1 MADDVKVKFGGDF
14 SDLSKG
20 ASDAAAK
27 AGTAMQGWVSDFAKS
42 LKTSIASAFS
52 LQNITSTLYTKGREQ
67 LREMADLD
75 ILSKSLGISS
85 TELQQFAEMGK
96 LAGLSQDQMAKAVQ
110 NANRLIAQA
119 AVGNKGSQEALRQ
132 MGFTQQEVTS
142 GQIKALD
149 IVYKLGEGF
158 KKNGNEVVTAAKA
171 QAAFG
176 ESGSQM
182 VDILRQGNDAIRE
195 RIRLMAI
202 YSEEAVRAGRRAND
216 AIERGEK
223 IFYRE
228 TVGASFATI
237 GNIAQTSE
245 MRGLLSQT
253 KEQLGIG
260 SGGAEVQNVNPTTSE
275 LRDLNSKQMKAFV
288 DALLKNAATQ
298 GITAQDV
305 ADYFKQKSTTQVGEE
320 SRNISARIASFASLA
335 ALEEENMKKQQLG
348 KSRFVSEATPVLA
361 ASSLQQIGGGDIS
374 SVVSGLY
381 SSGIEDNTRR
391 TADAT
396 EKLANKADNVVQPT
410 TGPTNLAK

>member
-42 LKTSIASAFS
+42 LKSSFANAFS
-52 LQNITSTLYTKGREQ
+52 LQNIVGTLYTKGREQ
-67 LREMADLD
+67 LREMGELD
-75 ILSKSLGISS
+75 VLSKSLGISS
-85 TELQQFAEMGK
+85 TDLQQFAEMGK
-96 LAGLSQDQMAKAVQ
+96 LAGLSQEQMGKAVQ

-119 AVGNKGSQEALRQ
+119 AVGNRGSQEALKQ

-149 IVYKLGEGF
+149 IVYKLGESY
-158 KKNGNEVVTAAKA
+158 KKNGNEVVAAAKA

-182 VDILRQGNDAIRE
+182 IDILRQGNDAIRE
-195 RIRLMAI
+195 RIRLMQI
-202 YSEEAVRAGRRAND
+202 YSEEAVRRGRRAND
-216 AIERGEK
+216 LIERGEK

-228 TVGASFATI
+228 TVGATFKTI
-237 GNIAQTSE
+237 GDIAQNE
-245 MRGLLSQT
+245 QMRDIALKAGEDVGLKGRSPST
-253 KEQLGIG
+253 
-260 SGGAEVQNVNPTTSE
+260 
-275 LRDLNSKQMKAFV
+275 LNSEEFKKFS
-288 DALLKNAATQ
+288 DAILKNAAAQ

-305 ADYFKQKSTTQVGEE
+305 ADFYKNRSLTGTGEANRMT
-320 SRNISARIASFASLA
+320 SGRIASFASLA

-361 ASSLQQIGGGDIS
+361 ASSLQTIGGGDIS

-396 EKLANKADNVVQPT
+396 EKIANKADNVVQPT

>member
-42 LKTSIASAFS
+42 LKSSFANAFS
-52 LQNITSTLYTKGREQ
+52 LQNIVGTLYTKGREQ
-67 LREMADLD
+67 LREMGELD
-75 ILSKSLGISS
+75 VLSKSLGISS
-85 TELQQFAEMGK
+85 TDLQQFAEMGK
-96 LAGLSQDQMAKAVQ
+96 LAGLSQEQMGKAVQ

-132 MGFTQQEVTS
+132 MGFTQKEVTS

-182 VDILRQGNDAIRE
+182 VDVLRQGNEAIRE

-228 TVGASFATI
+228 TIGASFSTL
-237 GNIAQTSE
+237 GKIAQQSE
-245 MRGLLSQT
+245 MTSIRNEAMS
-253 KEQLGIG
+253 QLGIE
-260 SGGAEVQNVNPTTSE
+260 SKSDINKLSPEKMKEFTDTMLKVGAQRGIGAQDMADFFKKIATEGFLGPSTQSQDERNMRISSF
-275 LRDLNSKQMKAFV
+275 LQL
-288 DALLKNAATQ
+288 AATQ
-298 GITAQDV
+298 EENLKK
-305 ADYFKQKSTTQVGEE
+305 KQLGE
-320 SRNISARIASFASLA
+320 SRFLSS
-335 ALEEENMKKQQLG
+335 
-348 KSRFVSEATPVLA
+348 ATPVLA
-361 ASSLQQIGGGDIS
+361 ASSLQTIGGGDVS
-374 SVVSGLY
+374 SVMSGLY

-396 EKLANKADNVVQPT
+396 EKLASKSDNITQATNRPA
-410 TGPTNLAK
+410 NLAK

>member
-42 LKTSIASAFS
+42 LKSSIASAFS

-75 ILSKSLGISS
+75 VLSKSLGISS
-85 TELQQFAEMGK
+85 TDLQQFAEMGK
-96 LAGLSQDQMAKAVQ
+96 LAGMSMDQMGKAVQ
-110 NANRLIAQA
+110 NANRLVAQA
-119 AVGNKGSQEALRQ
+119 AIGNKGSQEALRQ
-132 MGFTQQEVTS
+132 MGFTQKEVTS

-195 RIRLMAI
+195 RIRLMQI
-202 YSEEAVRAGRRAND
+202 YSEEAVRNGRRVND
-216 AIERGEK
+216 VLERGEK
-223 IFYRE
+223 MFYRE
-228 TVGASFATI
+228 SVGTVFSGLGKT
-237 GNIAQTSE
+237 AQLAEMTSIRNQAME
-245 MRGLLSQT
+245 QVGIESKSDINKLSPEKM
-253 KEQLGIG
+253 KE
-260 SGGAEVQNVNPTTSE
+260 
-275 LRDLNSKQMKAFV
+275 FV
-288 DALLKNAATQ
+288 DAMLKVGAQ
-298 GITAQDV
+298 RGIGAQDI
-305 ADYFKQKSTTQVGEE
+305 ADFFKKIATEGFLGPSTQSQDE
-320 SRNISARIASFASLA
+320 RNMRIASYAQLA
-335 ALEEENMKKQQLG
+335 AVQEENLKKQQLG

-361 ASSLQQIGGGDIS
+361 ASSIQQIGGGDIS

-396 EKLANKADNVVQPT
+396 EKLAAKSDNVTAT
-410 TGPTNLAK
+410 TNRPANLAK